1 MFRSLT
7 VSLLILSGTAACA
20 GEDVYFPTD
29 QSGTGGGGD
38 AAVTTGAGMAS
49 GAGGSSQSGAIVS
62 SSSSTGSGS
71 STASSSGS
79 GGSACTPDTKVHQ
92 GQATWYLLDTP
103 LVNCSYE
110 TPSLPAYYGAM
121 NTAQYA
127 DSAICGACVRV
138 KGPKGSV
145 DIQIVDQCPI
155 GTNPIC
161 YSGHID
167 LNPAAFE
174 KIGDPVDGIIPIEWS
189 LIDCEPKQHI
199 SYRIKEGSNPYWAGV
214 RLRHHRYAI
223 DKLEVEESPNQYV
236 EVPRESYNYFV
247 KTDGMGEGP
256 LTFRVTDI
264 YGQQVIE
271 KNVPFNPG
279 QEHEGSKQFPT
290 CDGK

>member
-1 MFRSLT
+1 M
-7 VSLLILSGTAACA
+7 SLLLVSATAACA
-20 GEDVYFPTD
+20 GEDVYFSAD
-29 QSGTGGGGD
+29 R
-38 AAVTTGAGMAS
+38 S
-49 GAGGSSQSGAIVS
+49 GAGGDDDPTAATGGGVVNGAGGASQSSAVS
-62 SSSSTGSGS
+62 SSSSSAATGS

-79 GGSACTPDTKVHQ
+79 GGLGCVPDTTVHQ
-92 GQATWYLLDTP
+92 GQATWYVLDTP

-110 TPSLPAYYGAM
+110 TSSLPAYYGAM

-127 DSAICGACVRV
+127 DAAMCGACVRV
-138 KGPKGSV
+138 KGPTGSV
-145 DIQIVDQCPI
+145 DIQIVDQCPFA
-155 GTNPIC
+155 TNPIC

-174 KIGDPVDGIIPIEWS
+174 KIGDPIDGIIPIEWS
-189 LIDCEPKQHI
+189 FIDCEPPKHI
-199 SYRIKEGSNPYWAGV
+199 SYRIKEGSNPFWAGV
-214 RLRHHRYAI
+214 RLRHHRYRIA
-223 DKLEVEESPNQYV
+223 KLEFEENPNQFV

-256 LTFRVTDI
+256 LTFRVTDV

-279 QEHEGSKQFPT
+279 QEHQGSKQFPT